1 VLELMASVPP
11 GVVGV
16 RATEEVTAEDYEQVL
31 VPAIYRVLADHDKVR
46 LLYELEED
54 VGYEA
59 GAIWQDARLGLTH
72 FASFERVA
80 VVTDAEWLRKAAPV
94 FSVLMPGQVRAF
106 SLAERD
112 AATAWVA
119 EDMG

>member
-1 VLELMASVPP
+1 MLELMDGFPA

-31 VPAIYRVLADHDKVR
+31 VPAIDSALADHDKVR
-46 LLYELEED
+46 LLYELEEE

-59 GAIWQDARLGLTH
+59 GAVWQDTRLGLRH
-72 FASFERVA
+72 FASFERIA
-80 VVTDAEWLRKAAPV
+80 VVTDAEWLRKAVPV
-94 FSVLMPGQVRAF
+94 FSVLIPGKIRAF

-112 AATAWVA
+112 AATVWVA
-119 EDMG
+119 EGMG

>member
-1 VLELMASVPP
+1 MEGFPP

-16 RATEEVTAEDYEQVL
+16 RATEEVTAEEYEQVL
-31 VPAIYRVLADHDKVR
+31 VPAIYRALADHDKVR
-46 LLYELEED
+46 LLYELEEE

-59 GAIWQDARLGLTH
+59 GAVWQDARLGLTH
-72 FASFERVA
+72 FASFERIA
-80 VVTDAEWLRKAAPV
+80 VVTDAKWLRKAVPV
-94 FSVLMPGQVRAF
+94 FSVLMPGHVRAF

-119 EDMG
+119 ENMG

>member
-1 VLELMASVPP
+1 MLELVESLPP

-16 RATEEVTAEDYEQVL
+16 RATEEVTADEYEQVL
-31 VPAIYRVLADHDKVR
+31 APAIDRALANRDKVR
-46 LLYELEED
+46 LLFELEDE

-59 GAIWQDARLGLTH
+59 GAVWQDARLGLTH

-80 VVTDAEWLRKAAPV
+80 VVTDAEWLRRAVPV
-94 FSVLMPGQVRAF
+94 FSVLMPGHIRAF

-112 AATAWVA
+112 AAIVWVA
-119 EDMG
+119 EDVG

>member
-1 VLELMASVPP
+1 MASVPP

-31 VPAIYRVLADHDKVR
+31 VFQRFIVCSPTTTKCGSCTSWKRTSVTRRGLSGR
-46 LLYELEED
+46 
-54 VGYEA
+54 
-59 GAIWQDARLGLTH
+59 DARLGLTH